1 MAAILPQPTLP
12 PPEWL
17 RPLDAVG
24 AQVYPRPLT
33 GTLPGSAGTSAAGRK
48 REVLVMRLLVLA
60 LTTCLFTGAC
70 ATWPA
75 AGPEDRTLPF
85 GCNDVVVVARVAN
98 GAHSPVE
105 TSDDVIGRGWV
116 SATLRVRRLV
126 RGAPVPPV
134 LSVRYSA
141 HGRMREDR
149 DFMLVLK
156 RTDSG
161 FEIAT
166 GQLMSQRPRPARRCD

>member
-1 MAAILPQPTLP
+1 MAAILRQPALP

-17 RPLDAVG
+17 RPLDAAG
-24 AQVYPRPLT
+24 TQVYPRPLT
-33 GTLPGSAGTSAAGRK
+33 GTLPAPQERPK
-48 REVLVMRLLVLA
+48 RAESESLSVMRLLVLA
-60 LTTCLFTGAC
+60 LTACLSSGAC
-70 ATWPA
+70 ATWSA

-98 GAHSPVE
+98 GAYTPVE

-134 LSVRYSA
+134 LSVRYFA

-166 GQLMSQRPRPARRCD
+166 GQLMSSRPRPARRCD